1 MIEMAGH
8 MNLPILMPSKDIGK
22 AIVFH
27 ENLCLLPLSSRD
39 PETVWWD
46 VQLKIDQYLI
56 DSGQVIP
63 EIANGVE

>member
-1 MIEMAGH
+1 MAGH
-8 MNLPILMPSKDIGK
+8 MNSPILIPSKHIGT

-27 ENLCLLPLSSRD
+27 EDLCQLPSSSRE

-63 EIANGVE
+63 EIKNGVE

>member
-1 MIEMAGH
+1 MACH
-8 MNLPILMPSKDIGK
+8 MNVPILMPFNDIGK
-22 AIVFH
+22 AIGIH
-27 ENLCLLPLSSRD
+27 EDLCLLPLSSRD

-56 DSGQVIP
+56 DSGQVIS